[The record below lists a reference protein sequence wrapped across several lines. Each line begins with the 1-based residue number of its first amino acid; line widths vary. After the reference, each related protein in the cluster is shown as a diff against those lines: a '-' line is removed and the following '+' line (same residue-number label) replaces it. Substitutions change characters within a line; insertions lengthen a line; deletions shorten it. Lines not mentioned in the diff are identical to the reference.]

1 MSNKLYLLVGLR
13 VPDVTA
19 LTAEETIRKRITGG
33 ERLDGLEHF
42 DLWEFHSGAGGFRDE
57 LERMVRD
64 SNLFVNPNKHVYRFT
79 EDYLDGWTEER
90 YILRVWGREDMD
102 GVVARD
108 TLIRRYGISNL
119 SDVKRSDLWV
129 MNLSGVSGG
138 EGVALAESFGVT
150 DGPRGG
156 LLVNPHY
163 QEYSVKITRTG
174 GGERSV

>member
-19 LTAEETIRKRITGG
+19 LTAEETIRKRISGG
-33 ERLDGLEHF
+33 EKLNGLEHF
-42 DLWEFHSGAGGFRDE
+42 DLWEFHHGGGGFRVE

-64 SNLFVNPNKHVYRFT
+64 SNLFVNPNKHIYRFAD
-79 EDYLDGWTEER
+79 DYLEGWTEER
-90 YILRVWGREDMD
+90 HILRVWGREDID

-119 SDVKRSDLWV
+119 NEVKRSDLWT
-129 MNLSGVSGG
+129 MDLTGVSAMDGA
-138 EGVALAESFGVT
+138 ALVESFGVT

-163 QEYSVKITRTG
+163 QDYSVRFARIG